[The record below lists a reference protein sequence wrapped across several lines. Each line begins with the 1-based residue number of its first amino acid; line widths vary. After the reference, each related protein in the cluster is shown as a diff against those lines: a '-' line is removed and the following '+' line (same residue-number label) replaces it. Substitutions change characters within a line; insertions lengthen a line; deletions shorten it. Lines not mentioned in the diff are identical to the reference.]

1 MCLRLRKAHNVKTI
15 AENVAAATHGTQDDN
30 WRVRRQ
36 AVAAL
41 GQIAPT
47 DPRILTALDDEHRL
61 VRRAA
66 VNAVGAAAVLG
77 DIEALEAVIAATD
90 STCSVQRYAAACWL
104 SRVPTGDP
112 EVIAELLLC
121 TQSRSPDIRQVAI
134 SALARA
140 VPALVMHAL
149 SGEEDAL
156 IAAQVLLQ
164 TQQPL
169 FGCPVREAFT
179 TAEEIVNTARK
190 IANHEPSQSGTDKAS
205 ATKPFPSS
213 GSNLAWKGI
222 SERHRQIPASR

>member
-1 MCLRLRKAHNVKTI
+1 MKTI

-66 VNAVGAAAVLG
+66 VNALGAAAVLG

-90 STCSVQRYAAACWL
+90 STCPLKRYVATRWL

-121 TQSRSPDIRQVAI
+121 TQCQSPDIRQVAI
-134 SALARA
+134 SGLARA
-140 VPALVMHAL
+140 VPALVTHAL
-149 SGEEDAL
+149 NGEDDAL
-156 IAAQVLLQ
+156 IAAQVLLYAH
-164 TQQPL
+164 QPL
-169 FGCPVREAFT
+169 FGCPVREVFT

-190 IANHEPSQSGTDKAS
+190 IADHEPSQSGTDS
-205 ATKPFPSS
+205 TSP
-213 GSNLAWKGI
+213 N
-222 SERHRQIPASR
+222 

>member
-1 MCLRLRKAHNVKTI
+1 MKTI
-15 AENVAAATHGTQDDN
+15 AETVAAATHGTQDDN

-47 DPRILTALDDEHRL
+47 DPRILMALDDEHRL

-66 VNAVGAAAVLG
+66 VDAVGAAAVLG

-90 STCSVQRYAAACWL
+90 SACSLQRYAAACWL

-121 TQSRSPDIRQVAI
+121 TQSQSPDICQVAL
-134 SALARA
+134 AGLARA

-149 SGEEDAL
+149 SGEDDAL

-164 TQQPL
+164 THQPL
-169 FGCPVREAFT
+169 FGCLVREVFD
-179 TAEEIVNTARK
+179 TAEEILNTARK
-190 IANHEPSQSGTDKAS
+190 IANHKPSESGTNS
-205 ATKPFPSS
+205 TSP
-213 GSNLAWKGI
+213 N
-222 SERHRQIPASR
+222 

>member
-1 MCLRLRKAHNVKTI
+1 VCLRLRKAYNMKTI
-15 AENVAAATHGTQDDN
+15 AEAVAAATHGTKDDN

-36 AVAAL
+36 VVAAL

-47 DPRILTALDDEHRL
+47 DPRVLTALDDEHRL

-66 VNAVGAAAVLG
+66 IDAVGAAAVLG

-90 STCSVQRYAAACWL
+90 STCSLQRYAAVCWL

-121 TQSRSPDIRQVAI
+121 TQSRSPDICQVAI

-149 SGEEDAL
+149 SGEDDAL

-169 FGCPVREAFT
+169 FGCPVVEVFT
-179 TAEEIVNTARK
+179 TAEEILNTARK
-190 IANHEPSQSGTDKAS
+190 IANHEPSQSGTNS
-205 ATKPFPSS
+205 TSP
-213 GSNLAWKGI
+213 N
-222 SERHRQIPASR
+222 

>member
-1 MCLRLRKAHNVKTI
+1 MKTI
-15 AENVAAATHGTQDDN
+15 AETVAAATHGTQDDN

-47 DPRILTALDDEHRL
+47 DPRILMALDDEHRL

-66 VNAVGAAAVLG
+66 VDAVGAAAVLG
-77 DIEALEAVIAATD
+77 DIGALEAVIAATD
-90 STCSVQRYAAACWL
+90 SACSLQRYAAAWL

-121 TQSRSPDIRQVAI
+121 TQSQSPDICQVAL
-134 SALARA
+134 AGLARA

-149 SGEEDAL
+149 SGEDDAL

-164 TQQPL
+164 THQPL
-169 FGCPVREAFT
+169 FGCPVREVFT
-179 TAEEIVNTARK
+179 TAEEILNTARK
-190 IANHEPSQSGTDKAS
+190 IANHEPSQLGTDS
-205 ATKPFPSS
+205 TPP
-213 GSNLAWKGI
+213 N
-222 SERHRQIPASR
+222 